1 MFSLGNG
8 TVADGAQLSCLCSS
22 VIIGEMFKAGGTFH
36 SEGLPSMFVFGR
48 LSVSLNKKETFKL
61 NTTFLKQR
69 LENSRKKFGQQ

>member
-22 VIIGEMFKAGGTFH
+22 VIVGEMFKAGGTFH

-48 LSVSLNKKETFKL
+48 LSVSLNKKQTFKP
-61 NTTFLKQR
+61 NTIF
-69 LENSRKKFGQQ
+69 